1 VQKNDLSTDE
11 NLKLSVLLLK
21 SIPMAKRH
29 NYKNLSIWK
38 LGLEIAFNV
47 SDIIK
52 KFPEIER
59 FALSDQ
65 MNRCSISIP
74 SNIAEGSARSQ
85 KSFKYYVNIA
95 MGSSFELVTQLIIAK
110 HRAYI
115 TEAEFEVIE
124 AKIEHFQRMASG
136 FQNQL

>member
-1 VQKNDLSTDE
+1 
-11 NLKLSVLLLK
+11 
-21 SIPMAKRH
+21 MAKRH
-29 NYKNLSIWK
+29 NYKNLTIWK

-85 KSFKYYVNIA
+85 KALNI
-95 MGSSFELVTQLIIAK
+95 M
-110 HRAYI
+110 
-115 TEAEFEVIE
+115 
-124 AKIEHFQRMASG
+124 
-136 FQNQL
+136 

>member
-1 VQKNDLSTDE
+1 
-11 NLKLSVLLLK
+11 
-21 SIPMAKRH
+21 MAKRH
-29 NYKNLSIWK
+29 NYKNLHIWK
-38 LGLEIAFNV
+38 LGLEIAFEI

-52 KFPEIER
+52 KFPIEER

-65 MNRCSISIP
+65 INRCSISIP

-85 KSFKYYVNIA
+85 KSFKYFINIS

-110 HRAYI
+110 HKLYI
-115 TEAEFEVIE
+115 TETEFEAIE
-124 AKIEHFQRMASG
+124 IKIEHFQRMASA